1 MISAGL
7 EGRLPY
13 MTYPEPWR
21 GPPKQP
27 PEFLRPAPKPIP
39 PTSRYNGVSTS
50 PNGMR
55 LAPSQRPINK
65 YPSSTS
71 ITNPVNLT
79 QHKDE
84 IVEELPFYRLYTTPH
99 LSHFPQF
106 TTMYQSHYPPMIRST
121 FPATSL
127 QPLETY
133 SPTTPTAI
141 TSSTFLSPPS
151 TFSPPSPVK
160 PGQSVLRDKRI
171 TSQTAQQT
179 AQTQSNHQSV
189 AFKVPSGKEG
199 SLKHRILTR
208 PEDGG
213 RNIAPLDLQK
223 PAETPRKRLNATMS
237 PPRSP
242 KKAVNNNNTVLSN
255 FTKGSLIQL
264 ASGELR
270 KIEDM
275 RTEDFVSSAENS
287 PELRLAESTVVR
299 IEENPATGTATITLS
314 YNQRR
319 TQVEVES
326 TMEHPFFVFGQGW
339 ASCCPERTQQC
350 YRLKVHRLQVGDILI
365 SLTPREHFGTPS
377 SIRSTTI
384 MTTATSTAMTVRQL
398 SMDSVPKMPRET
410 DQSTNSQ
417 MQPINLHSS
426 SHPPQTSPDNTLSVR
441 KRSAPDQICDD
452 EEQRSMRRHRIE

>member
-1 MISAGL
+1 
-7 EGRLPY
+7 
-13 MTYPEPWR
+13 
-21 GPPKQP
+21 
-27 PEFLRPAPKPIP
+27 
-39 PTSRYNGVSTS
+39 
-50 PNGMR
+50 
-55 LAPSQRPINK
+55 
-65 YPSSTS
+65 
-71 ITNPVNLT
+71 
-79 QHKDE
+79 
-84 IVEELPFYRLYTTPH
+84 
-99 LSHFPQF
+99 
-106 TTMYQSHYPPMIRST
+106 MIRST

-151 TFSPPSPVK
+151 TFSPPSPAK

-319 TQVEVES
+319 TQVLTVNKKS
-326 TMEHPFFVFGQGW
+326 YVIQK
-339 ASCCPERTQQC
+339 AI
-350 YRLKVHRLQVGDILI
+350 KGD
-365 SLTPREHFGTPS
+365 
-377 SIRSTTI
+377 
-384 MTTATSTAMTVRQL
+384 
-398 SMDSVPKMPRET
+398 
-410 DQSTNSQ
+410 
-417 MQPINLHSS
+417 
-426 SHPPQTSPDNTLSVR
+426 
-441 KRSAPDQICDD
+441 C
-452 EEQRSMRRHRIE
+452 

>member
-1 MISAGL
+1 
-7 EGRLPY
+7 
-13 MTYPEPWR
+13 
-21 GPPKQP
+21 
-27 PEFLRPAPKPIP
+27 
-39 PTSRYNGVSTS
+39 
-50 PNGMR
+50 
-55 LAPSQRPINK
+55 
-65 YPSSTS
+65 
-71 ITNPVNLT
+71 
-79 QHKDE
+79 
-84 IVEELPFYRLYTTPH
+84 
-99 LSHFPQF
+99 
-106 TTMYQSHYPPMIRST
+106 MIRST

-319 TQVEVES
+319 TQVLTVNKKS
-326 TMEHPFFVFGQGW
+326 YIIQK
-339 ASCCPERTQQC
+339 AI
-350 YRLKVHRLQVGDILI
+350 KGD
-365 SLTPREHFGTPS
+365 
-377 SIRSTTI
+377 
-384 MTTATSTAMTVRQL
+384 
-398 SMDSVPKMPRET
+398 
-410 DQSTNSQ
+410 
-417 MQPINLHSS
+417 
-426 SHPPQTSPDNTLSVR
+426 
-441 KRSAPDQICDD
+441 C
-452 EEQRSMRRHRIE
+452 